1 MELIFL
7 FKHIYARTVLF
18 FFERPRRFFLA
29 RTCLEGYLMLLDV
42 YVFLMKGGLS
52 DVDGQVALNLDAG
65 ALWRRDLFPA
75 PNTSPRDYGA
85 T

>member
-1 MELIFL
+1 MLKKTPSCYALVGLASGADFP
-7 FKHIYARTVLF
+7 FQTYARCFL
-18 FFERPRRFFLA
+18 LA
-29 RTCLEGYLMLLDV
+29 RTCLEGYQID
-42 YVFLMKGGLS
+42 VFLMKGGLS
-52 DVDGQVALNLDAG
+52 DVDGKFLLNLDAG